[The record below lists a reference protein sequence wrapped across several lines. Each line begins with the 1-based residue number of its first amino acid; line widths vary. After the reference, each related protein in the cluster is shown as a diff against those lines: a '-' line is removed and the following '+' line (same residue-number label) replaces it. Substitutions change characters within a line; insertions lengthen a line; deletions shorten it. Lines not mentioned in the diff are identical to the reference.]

1 MGYVASE
8 SCPGTW
14 PALSSTPGAGLDGNA
29 SVLVGGDLTA
39 LGAAAGAEGVVVVRG
54 RASFALD
61 APGTYRV
68 GTVATGSQVTPYPD
82 SDVLTVGG
90 ALGTGPGTRL
100 DVGAGTGGD
109 VVVGE
114 VAASGVDAELN
125 GGRLDAGFP
134 SAVAPYEDLL
144 GSLAT
149 RSAGFAGLAPTG
161 SVELT
166 DTAIRLVGDGTSET
180 QVFVVDGAS
189 LGAVTPSVP
198 DPDPQPD
205 PEPEPGAGEWA
216 EADGPV
222 EADEPVTVD
231 DTPPPAPQGRT
242 LELVG
247 VPVGATTVVNLTGP
261 SVDLAVDGVPVLDGR
276 SVDPGAD
283 PVFGS
288 LATQLLWNAPSATS
302 VAVSGTGQLPG
313 SVLVPSAPSTTT
325 LSGAGTNGRVLVA
338 GDLVHAGSGALH
350 SYPFRADEA
359 LDCGPALAHL
369 GTLKVDVRVQDPDDV
384 VRGTAQSF
392 AGRFSCY
399 LDGQDV
405 TPAVDS
411 WSVRAPAEA
420 RVVADDLPVGA
431 VCTVTEKLD
440 DPPRGEGWEWV
451 AQLFE
456 PAEVRVEKREPRTV
470 TITNRARAVAVAP
483 GTATPEPDPDPQPS
497 PPPTGPPA
505 PPEPTDLPDPV
516 APSEPTPSSLP
527 DPTNRPTP
535 TAPTATEPPAPSP
548 GTDATDPSGSSGDGR
563 RPQADAP
570 LPTTAPFTLRGAFVW
585 APVLLL
591 SVLTLLLRVRRRPKR
606 LPV

>member
-8 SCPGTW
+8 ACPGTW
-14 PALSSTPGAGLDGNA
+14 PALGSTPVGLDGNA

-39 LGAAAGAEGVVVVRG
+39 QGAATGAEGVVVVRG
-54 RASFALD
+54 RASFSLD

-100 DVGAGTGGD
+100 DVGSGTGGD
-109 VVVGE
+109 VVAGE

-134 SAVAPYEDLL
+134 TAVAPYDDLL
-144 GSLAT
+144 GSLAA
-149 RSAGFAGLAPTG
+149 RSAGFADLAPTG

-166 DTAIRLVGDGTSET
+166 DSTIRLVGDGTSET

-189 LGAVTPSVP
+189 LAAVTPTAP
-198 DPDPQPD
+198 DPDPEPD
-205 PEPEPGAGEWA
+205 PEPGGFV
-216 EADGPV
+216 EADEPD
-222 EADEPVTVD
+222 EPDEPVTVD

-261 SVDLAVDGVPVLDGR
+261 TVDLAVDGVPVLDGR

-313 SVLVPSAPSTTT
+313 SILVPSAPSTTT

-338 GDLVHAGSGALH
+338 GDLVHAGSGTLH

-384 VRGTAQSF
+384 VRGAAQSF
-392 AGRFSCY
+392 AGRFSCS

-405 TPAVDS
+405 TPPVDS
-411 WSVRAPAEA
+411 WSVRATAEA

-456 PAEVRVEKREPRTV
+456 PAEVRVEKRDPRTV
-470 TITNRARAVAVAP
+470 TITNRARAVAAP
-483 GTATPEPDPDPQPS
+483 PTTASPGPDPDPQPTPS
-497 PPPTGPPA
+497 PGPTGPPA
-505 PPEPTDLPDPV
+505 PPEPTDTPDPV
-516 APSEPTPSSLP
+516 PPSDPTPSSLP
-527 DPTNRPTP
+527 EPTNRPTP
-535 TAPTATEPPAPSP
+535 TAPTEAEPPAPSP
-548 GTDATDPSGSSGDGR
+548 GTDTTDPSGSSGDGR